1 MAVSANLLVT
11 PVLFQL
17 FLPAGISIRGKKGAH
32 MKAHL
37 GWDVLEGYAH
47 RAGASSEAATAE
59 AITATIP
66 ADVAD
71 AGRDVVTF
79 V

>member
-1 MAVSANLLVT
+1 MSTILLLT
-11 PVLFQL
+11 PNLFQL
-17 FLPAGISIRGKKGAH
+17 FLGALASIGGKKGAH

>member
-1 MAVSANLLVT
+1 M

-17 FLPAGISIRGKKGAH
+17 LLPTDVSIRGKKGAH

-37 GWDVLEGYAH
+37 RGRVLVGYTH

-59 AITATIP
+59 AVASMIAG
-66 ADVAD
+66 DVAD
-71 AGRDVVTF
+71 AGRDVIAVP
-79 V
+79 